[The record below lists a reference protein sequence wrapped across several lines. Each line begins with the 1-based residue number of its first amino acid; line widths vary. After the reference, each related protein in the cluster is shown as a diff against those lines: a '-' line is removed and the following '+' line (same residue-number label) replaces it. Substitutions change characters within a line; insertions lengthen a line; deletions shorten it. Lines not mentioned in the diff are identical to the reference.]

1 MKRWIGSLALTVVAG
16 VAVAQAP
23 FTIIR
28 PLDNSRHKEKISV
41 RFPANSIPT
50 NGYVGIF
57 LNGQLLEALKP
68 TYVVPRQ
75 NGKVAGRPYYE
86 YVLDVKGRGLKDTE
100 PGQWEEI
107 TAVLY
112 DEYGETPRV
121 VDRSTVRVRFD
132 RAANINYPSNGQFL
146 RYGWK
151 PGQELIY
158 QVTQR
163 QVVSTISE
171 SQNRAG
177 GRPAELPSEG
187 EPIRMLYAVDSMQG
201 KDALVRMQPL
211 PIKGKNYADLTV
223 SGDSSQK
230 RYYDY
235 EMAPIYMLLSP
246 TGVQKWGAIPPYI
259 QFEGTSGEASRLDL
273 FASFPLPTLP
283 DKKVRPGDSWASRFQ
298 TGIIDLNKLHDVT
311 SVVRSIPARGEF
323 VGIEWERGRPCV
335 KLKNSIA
342 AGARSLEGANLARA
356 GAAFQNDVKY
366 SVDETVWFDLS
377 SGKVIKIIR
386 DQTIDAKADSAAASA
401 LGFGFGAGAGGGA
414 AQGGGGVGPGRP
426 GAGGAPALGGPSGG
440 PAGPSRGGFG
450 GDEDRG
456 MSGGSQNLRQ
466 GGRPGGIGAPGG
478 PGRPGGQGPGIG
490 GPGFGGPGFGGPA
503 GGAGQGE
510 AQYIR
515 IRSLRI
521 FTLEM

>member
-23 FTIIR
+23 FTIVR

-41 RFPANSIPT
+41 RFPQNSIPA

-57 LNGQLLEALKP
+57 LNGQLLEALRP
-68 TYVVPRQ
+68 NYVVPKV
-75 NGKVAGRPYYE
+75 NGKVVGRPYYE

-100 PGQWEEI
+100 PGTWEEL

-121 VDRSTVRVRFD
+121 VDKSTVRVRFD
-132 RAANINYPSNGQFL
+132 RAANINYPSNGRFL

-151 PGQELIY
+151 VGQELIY
-158 QVTQR
+158 QVNQR
-163 QVVSTISE
+163 QVVSIISE

-177 GRPAELPSEG
+177 GRPAELPTEG

-211 PIKGKNYADLTV
+211 PEKGKRYADLTV
-223 SGDSSQK
+223 SGESAQK
-230 RYYDY
+230 RYQDY

-246 TGVQKWGAIPPYI
+246 TGIQKWGAIPPYI
-259 QFEGTSGEASRLDL
+259 QFEGTSGEANRLDL
-273 FASFPLPTLP
+273 FAAFPLPTLP
-283 DKKVRPGDSWASRFQ
+283 EKKVRPGDSWAGRFQ

-323 VGIEWERGRPCV
+323 VGIEWERNRPCV
-335 KLKNSIA
+335 KLKNTIA
-342 AGARSLEGANLARA
+342 AGTRSLEGANLARA

-366 SVDETVWFDLS
+366 SVDETLWYDLS
-377 SGKVIKIIR
+377 SGKVIKIVR
-386 DQTIDAKADSAAASA
+386 DQTIDAKADSAAASS
-401 LGFGFGAGAGGGA
+401 LGFGLGSGS
-414 AQGGGGVGPGRP
+414 GGGGSAAGGPG
-426 GAGGAPALGGPSGG
+426 GPGG
-440 PAGPSRGGFG
+440 PAGAPGVGPSRGGAG
-450 GDEDRG
+450 GAAGAAGAGGRDDLDR
-456 MSGGSQNLRQ
+456 SLGGTQNLRQ
-466 GGRPGGIGAPGG
+466 AGAGGLGLPGQGGPPTRGGQGG
-478 PGRPGGQGPGIG
+478 PGGIG
-490 GPGFGGPGFGGPA
+490 GPGFGGPGFGGQA
-503 GGAGQGE
+503 GAQE